1 MTNLSREEQVWVQAF
16 IVFIQSHSNQAWDNA
31 DWALDMFKKKFPKN
45 TIQSNIDV
53 GVYSDWSRQ
62 TAPIAEKKPVC
73 DCPNIGGYHTTTCEI
88 NNPQKAYVKPKDRR
102 EFWIYEHSDF
112 ENPLV
117 TGIKIS
123 EKIDV
128 DGRYY
133 ATRDPD
139 GTCWKKY
146 SKKYHV
152 TELHPGEVIVTRE
165 SLAKAWNERV
175 WQPHQQGGIGSTLR
189 SEAFKLF
196 CKDLGLS
203 E

>member
-1 MTNLSREEQVWVQAF
+1 MTNLSREEHVWLSVYVKTIGTHNPSKAAEQA
-16 IVFIQSHSNQAWDNA
+16 VA
-31 DWALDMFKKKFPKN
+31 DFTGRFPKN

-165 SLAKAWNERV
+165 SLAKAWDELFLRYPLHQFQCSSNEK
-175 WQPHQQGGIGSTLR
+175 
-189 SEAFKLF
+189 FKLF
-196 CKDLGLS
+196 CNNLGIS
-203 E
+203 NE